1 MPADLFPKPVSEQQL
16 EEAWKES
23 LKNLFGSSQIFEP
36 EKCLDQSSFIKSTV
50 IHDQAT
56 TYYEKG
62 LEMYSSRKLD
72 KAVTLFSKAISLQPE
87 RVELYVSLA
96 DAYLQFCDFQS
107 AIMNYRRAYT
117 LNPGNEE
124 LQLQVGF
131 TTYIQG
137 QCLFEMQMYSEAL
150 GAFTEASELCPE
162 NQGYQV
168 RRIVCLA
175 ALGRFKEALQVANK
189 LVMVQKN
196 NPELYI
202 LRARIHDHF
211 GNVTLCN
218 SDITAALAM
227 DPTCLGALSLKSRLG
242 ERAEEAKAQ
251 AVNSALRG
259 QMKEAMQKINK
270 ALENNPNEANYYILR
285 GTLYRKLKEFNAA
298 IDDYLFALDKVNYN
312 DQSQIFGE
320 AQGQLL
326 LTYNDFAVYC
336 YQRGF
341 YEEAILLLNQA
352 IRGEKQQKGLYINR
366 GDCFFKKENLEYAL
380 LDYEQALDLDN
391 KDHNIKDRIAIVRDE
406 LGLRDYKLRK
416 YLDAE
421 KNFTIAIQ
429 NSPRAA
435 MYYLHRAKAQRF
447 MEHLQQSQEDVVTAL
462 LLDSQHK
469 EVMPLVT
476 QLFPGKSVD
485 EILASELGE
494 HSRAILKTIPQ
505 LCEPYCPP
513 TAQKSPS
520 VMTMKSQEQLS
531 PIMNT
536 DQAADRE
543 TRTHTL
549 SETGDRYLQALR
561 EQEHNEQIIMS
572 RRKLNLEVK
581 NTLRERIP
589 LSSEVP
595 RIPRHL
601 ALWSQRSRPRQP
613 GRRYDWKKRRAALL
627 KPLK

>member
-1 MPADLFPKPVSEQQL
+1 
-16 EEAWKES
+16 
-23 LKNLFGSSQIFEP
+23 
-36 EKCLDQSSFIKSTV
+36 
-50 IHDQAT
+50 
-56 TYYEKG
+56 
-62 LEMYSSRKLD
+62 EMYSSRKLD
-72 KAVTLFSKAISLQPE
+72 KA
-87 RVELYVSLA
+87 VELYVSLA

-131 TTYIQG
+131 TTYIQVSL
-137 QCLFEMQMYSEAL
+137 CLPAIK
-150 GAFTEASELCPE
+150 TEVAG
-162 NQGYQV
+162 NTQ
-168 RRIVCLA
+168 RLA
-175 ALGRFKEALQVANK
+175 
-189 LVMVQKN
+189 
-196 NPELYI
+196 
-202 LRARIHDHF
+202 
-211 GNVTLCN
+211 LCN

-391 KDHNIKDRIAIVRDE
+391 KDHNIKDRIAIVHLPSLDC
-406 LGLRDYKLRK
+406 RK

-469 EVMPLVT
+469 EVTVQIRYSSYISTTTTTRLHLSSAFHVGRT
-476 QLFPGKSVD
+476 SQGAGQLGRDPKS
-485 EILASELGE
+485 EEG
-494 HSRAILKTIPQ
+494 
-505 LCEPYCPP
+505 
-513 TAQKSPS
+513 
-520 VMTMKSQEQLS
+520 
-531 PIMNT
+531 
-536 DQAADRE
+536 RE
-543 TRTHTL
+543 
-549 SETGDRYLQALR
+549 G
-561 EQEHNEQIIMS
+561 
-572 RRKLNLEVK
+572 
-581 NTLRERIP
+581 RERGEGRESRGE
-589 LSSEVP
+589 LKAWLKRKVLG
-595 RIPRHL
+595 L
-601 ALWSQRSRPRQP
+601 ALKEEREEVRRRHWGMEFQSLGAERLKARPPMVGQLGRGMWSRPEPEERRYRHGTCVWSQ
-613 GRRYDWKKRRAALL
+613 LL
-627 KPLK
+627 